1 MKSLLKIS
9 AFPFIC
15 LVLLV
20 YSTAGPVNAQNSSD
34 DISKIIENSPASHA
48 LWAVQ
53 VRDSDGRLLLD
64 INGDKVVRPASN
76 LKLISSAAFLDILG
90 EDFQFETKLYTR
102 GEIVNGVLR
111 GDLIIRGSGDPTINR
126 VTYEDPL
133 DVFDEWYHILDSLG
147 ITSIDGNIIGHYGYF
162 DDVPYP
168 RGWEWDDLSYYYAPE
183 ISALSFNSN
192 VVDLEVSAE
201 GEIGGVPKIEWEP
214 FNTPYVQFVN
224 EQTITPRNSR
234 FDESYRRVLGSNT
247 IYLRSSLPLG
257 YYETEPLS
265 IHNPP
270 RYFIDTLQRYLK
282 IREIPVRGQ
291 LLTSRSYINW
301 DSLDLI
307 HNHKSPKLS
316 EIVVQLNRE
325 SDNFYAEM
333 LIKKLSAK
341 QIGEN
346 GSTENGLQILK
357 GFMHSMEIDTNLVS
371 LRDGS
376 GMAPATLIRASDLNH
391 FLVNVQSKPYFD
403 TFYRSMSV
411 GGRNGTLKYR
421 FGRNSTPAL
430 FHGKSGFVSGVRAL
444 SGYMESASGERLVV
458 TIVTNNYTVRTL
470 LVDMT
475 HERIVDYLYSTY

>member
-1 MKSLLKIS
+1 MKSYRRISLSLLGYLLLLLCFVNES
-9 AFPFIC
+9 A
-15 LVLLV
+15 V
-20 YSTAGPVNAQNSSD
+20 AQNSSD
-34 DISKIIENSPASHA
+34 DISAIIEDSPASHA

-53 VRDSDGRLLLD
+53 VRDSEGQLLLD
-64 INGDKVVRPASN
+64 FNGDKVVRPASN

-133 DVFDEWYHILDSLG
+133 DVFNEWYQILDSLG
-147 ITSIDGNIIGHYGYF
+147 INSIDGNIIGHHGFF

-192 VVDLEVSAE
+192 VVDLEVMAE

-214 FNTPYVQFVN
+214 FNTPYVQFIN
-224 EQTITPRNSR
+224 EQTITPRNSK
-234 FDESYRRVLGSNT
+234 FDESYRRELGTNT

-291 LLTSRSYINW
+291 LLTSRNFINW
-301 DSLDLI
+301 DSLNMI
-307 HNHKSPKLS
+307 HSHKSPKLS

-333 LIKKLSAK
+333 LLKKLSARV
-341 QIGEN
+341 IGED
-346 GSTENGLQILK
+346 GSTENGLEILK
-357 GFMHSMEIDTNLVS
+357 DFMNSMEIDTNLVT
-371 LRDGS
+371 LRDAS
-376 GMAPATLIRASDLNH
+376 GMAPATLIRASDLNR

-403 TFYRSMSV
+403 TYYRSMSV

-421 FGRNSTPAL
+421 FGSNNSPAL

-444 SGYMESASGERLVV
+444 SGYMDAASGERLVV
-458 TIVTNNYTVRTL
+458 TIVTNNYTVRTS